1 MRDLHQKRAS
11 LDYPIGGAGA
21 VIDALIR
28 GIEDEIIPE
37 NNNLSSNNQESDQI
51 IPEKP
56 KGKVLLNTHVTKILV
71 ESNQAIGVQIR
82 NKNKVSLYIIEIP
95 LLYNINIYK

>member
-21 VIDALIR
+21 VIDALVQ
-28 GIEDEIIPE
+28 GIEGEIIPE
-37 NNNLSSNNQESDQI
+37 NINLSSNNQESEDKNIIPDQI
-51 IPEKP
+51 VSEKP

-71 ESNQAIGVQIR
+71 ENNKAIGVQIR
-82 NKNKVSLYIIEIP
+82 NKNKESNIHLLFII
-95 LLYNINIYK
+95 